1 MVQSVQE
8 RRHCACHPPT
18 LEYLPPALH
27 FLSEFPLSMHR
38 AVQSF
43 LMPYCYFVVRSG
55 RLYILFE
62 FVQAIIGLQ

>member
-1 MVQSVQE
+1 
-8 RRHCACHPPT
+8 
-18 LEYLPPALH
+18 
-27 FLSEFPLSMHR
+27 MHR

-43 LMPYCYFVVRSG
+43 LMPYCYFVVRFD